1 MPAPAT
7 TDAARSWR
15 WVLVAG
21 AGIFALTLGAHQS
34 IGLFPGDL
42 NTSTAGLIF
51 AIGAIAGGGAGMA
64 GPSVGQFVFA
74 PLAQA
79 VTSASGWVAAV
90 QTLGLLTL
98 RSLIDAVRAL
108 AIVLFLLAVA
118 AALIRLPIKEHRA
131 ERLSPLQTGTV

>member
-21 AGIFALTLGAHQS
+21 AGIFALMLGARQS
-34 IGLFPGDL
+34 IGLFPGEL

-51 AIGAIAGGGAGMA
+51 ALGASAGGGAGMA
-64 GPSVGQFVFA
+64 GPWVGQFVFA

-131 ERLSPLQTGTV
+131 ESLSPLQTGTV